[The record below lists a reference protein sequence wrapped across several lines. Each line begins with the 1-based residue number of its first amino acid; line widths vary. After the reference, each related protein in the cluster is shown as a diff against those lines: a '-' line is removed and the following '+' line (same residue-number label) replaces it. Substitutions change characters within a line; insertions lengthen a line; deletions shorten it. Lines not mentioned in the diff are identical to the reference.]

1 MVYVERVG
9 NGMNEKKFVYI
20 RLFIASL
27 FLIAL
32 IAAYFLRIQGVMTT
46 QNISIYGSFII
57 AIYAMVYGIENLLK
71 KAFNLGIFLIA
82 FGLMISVLNI
92 YMIRNVIK

>member
-1 MVYVERVG
+1 LKYVESLGDV
-9 NGMNEKKFVYI
+9 MTEKKFVYI
-20 RLFIASL
+20 RFFIASL

-32 IAAYFLRIQGVMTT
+32 IAAYFLRRQGFVTT
-46 QNISIYGSFII
+46 QDISLYGSFII
-57 AIYAMVYGIENLLK
+57 ALYAVVYGLENLLK

-82 FGLMISVLNI
+82 IGLMISVLNI